1 MQFVAVFQSRNYF
14 LVCLRKEETMHACAK
29 KRRAQHVR
37 VVIEI
42 TPDSAAAAAATGW
55 ATNECLITA
64 ASVSAEWEKKEEK
77 RIVFCSISWL
87 LLLLGCAKTSPQIGS
102 LFFLSSLLVGL
113 PLLSSMPTARWA
125 HVRTYIGKWVR
136 WKMYRSSHGS
146 IIIKK
151 SIFEQSHS
159 TGSWARK
166 GWGVQCWIHR
176 TRTCMYVRTSRH

>member
-55 ATNECLITA
+55 ATNEYLITRRVRECRMREERRKKNCFLFHILI
-64 ASVSAEWEKKEEK
+64 ASS
-77 RIVFCSISWL
+77 SWL
-87 LLLLGCAKTSPQIGS
+87 CKNQPSDRIT
-102 LFFLSSLLVGL
+102 FFLSSLHVGL